1 MLAVRLH
8 RFGGPE
14 VLAVEQAEPPLPGP
28 GEIVILV
35 GAASIN
41 PFDRKVRTGMFA
53 AGPEPVEP
61 VTIGVDAAGVIEAV
75 GPGVTGWSVGDPV
88 FGLGRSTY
96 AERAVLHAWA
106 RKPDGVDDAIAAAA
120 ATTGEAAIRSFDLL
134 GLESGARLLI
144 DGGTGGVG
152 TVAVQ
157 LARRRGYRVI
167 ATGSAANQDY
177 LRSLGAD
184 AVEYGDGL
192 ADRVRALWPDGPD
205 AVFDVAGKTIMDVL
219 IGLVGEPRRVVSIAN
234 FDAAD
239 TGIQVTGGGGDPVAA
254 LTEVADAL
262 AAGELRI
269 PVRSY
274 PFADVVA
281 AHRDSE
287 AGGVRGKLALV
298 REERVRE

>member
-1 MLAVRLH
+1 MRAVRLH

-14 VLAVEQAEPPLPGP
+14 VLAVEEAAAPEPGP

-41 PFDRKVRTGMFA
+41 PFDRKVRTGQFA
-53 AGPEPVEP
+53 AGPEPAQP
-61 VTIGVDAAGVIEAV
+61 VIIGVDAAGVIDAV
-75 GPGVTGWSVGDPV
+75 GPDVTGWAVGDPV
-88 FGLGRSTY
+88 FGLGRATY

-106 RKPDGVDDAIAAAA
+106 RTPDGVDDATAAAA
-120 ATTGEAAIRSFDLL
+120 ATAGEAAVRSFELL
-134 GLESGARLLI
+134 GLAPGARLLI
-144 DGGTGGVG
+144 DGGAGGVG
-152 TVAVQ
+152 TVAIQ
-157 LARRRGYRVI
+157 LARRRGYQVI
-167 ATGSAANQDY
+167 ATGSPANQDY
-177 LRSLGAD
+177 LRSLGAEP
-184 AVEYGDGL
+184 VPYGDGL

-219 IGLVGEPRRVVSIAN
+219 IGLAGEPQRVVSIAN

-254 LTEVADAL
+254 LAEVAEAL

-269 PVRSY
+269 PVRTY

-281 AHRDSE
+281 AHTDSE
-287 AGGVRGKLALV
+287 SGGIRGKLALV
-298 REERVRE
+298 RE